1 MVLHREWLGKWL
13 SGNDIECLFSK
24 YGEWNKLNKDDINLN
39 IFKSNR
45 FSFRESI
52 KYININGFEVPEPLK
67 LHPDVGEEYYCIN
80 LLNTDLFG
88 RWIWAGDEYDVK
100 LLMRGFCHSTK
111 EAAILHSK
119 ALLSFTATNNDNSN
133 TDNLIDTRGVNVN
146 QN

>member
-1 MVLHREWLGKWL
+1 MVLHREWLDKWL

-39 IFKSNR
+39 IFNSDR
-45 FSFRESI
+45 FSFRDSI
-52 KYININGFEVPEPLK
+52 KHININGFDVPEPIK
-67 LHPDVGEEYYCIN
+67 LRPNIGEEYYLTVVSSDNLYDSLQWIN
-80 LLNTDLFG
+80 DHVDFRLL
-88 RWIWAGDEYDVK
+88 E
-100 LLMRGFCHSTK
+100 RGLCHYTK